1 MEHPHIRNMQDKCKK
16 YKYCHVVFQTSERA
30 LLEGILLDNNLSSAD
45 LLVPEDLAAPESRYF
60 EVRQSGG
67 ETFRPRYRVY
77 KKVTVPLSSVAA
89 IYLYPYYYPS
99 YPYIYQRNYH
109 PQ

>member
-16 YKYCHVVFQTSERA
+16 YKLCHVVFQTSERA
-30 LLEGILLDNNLSSAD
+30 LLEGILLDNNSSSAE
-45 LLVPEDLAAPESRYF
+45 LLVPEDLAAPESRFF
-60 EVRQSGG
+60 EVRQNSG
-67 ETFRPRYRVY
+67 ETFLPRYRIY
-77 KKVTVPLSSVAA
+77 KKVTVPLSSVVS
-89 IYLYPYYYPS
+89 IYLFPYYYPS